1 MPEKEEDEG
10 EPEEPT
16 NQPSKQATVAI
27 QQSGKNWD
35 NTRRPLC
42 VLTCMVLEDSGVIS
56 IVCLAVLR
64 LGVKSVFGYGQLFPT
79 YGASYGRRGA
89 VYCQGKSHTTPASAQ
104 KGHFSDQ
111 TPLTT
116 PPLATRP
123 IPTPGYRALPLC
135 FDVHSISGNGMLD
148 TGFPPPTV
156 DSFRRTE
163 LSDIGFGQVQ
173 TSVFGCGHSLF
184 QTAGHRSVHKARL
197 SNRAVSSLKMK
208 S

>member
-27 QQSGKNWD
+27 QESGKNWD

-116 PPLATRP
+116 PPLATHP

-148 TGFPPPTV
+148 TGFPPPLLIPFAGLSCPISGLGKYKPVYLVAATHCFKLQGT
-156 DSFRRTE
+156 DQYTRPGCLTE
-163 LSDIGFGQVQ
+163 RYQ
-173 TSVFGCGHSLF
+173 
-184 QTAGHRSVHKARL
+184 A
-197 SNRAVSSLKMK
+197 
-208 S
+208 